1 MNIFLKSAGK
11 QEGTS
16 CVSNMV
22 QLGDFFYLSGQ
33 TGLGESIQEQTITA
47 INKVIDVLSNYGLQ
61 LHHVVKFTVYLKN
74 IEDKEAFL
82 NTFKNFVDEPFPACT
97 IWKYRI

>member
-11 QEGTS
+11 QEGAP

-33 TGLGESIQEQTITA
+33 TGLG
-47 INKVIDVLSNYGLQ
+47 
-61 LHHVVKFTVYLKN
+61 
-74 IEDKEAFL
+74 
-82 NTFKNFVDEPFPACT
+82 
-97 IWKYRI
+97 

>member
-47 INKVIDVLSNYGLQ
+47 INKVIDVYQTMVYS
-61 LHHVVKFTVYLKN
+61 FTMLWSSLC
-74 IEDKEAFL
+74 I
-82 NTFKNFVDEPFPACT
+82 
-97 IWKYRI
+97 

>member
-11 QEGTS
+11 QEGTP

-61 LHHVVKFTVYLKN
+61 LHHVVKFTVYLKDIN
-74 IEDKEAFL
+74 DKNAFL
-82 NTFKNFVDEPFPACT
+82 ATFKKVLLTNHSQLVQL
-97 IWKYRI
+97 

>member
-11 QEGTS
+11 QEGTP

-33 TGLGESIQEQTITA
+33 TGLGETIQEQ
-47 INKVIDVLSNYGLQ
+47 NNYS
-61 LHHVVKFTVYLKN
+61 Y
-74 IEDKEAFL
+74 
-82 NTFKNFVDEPFPACT
+82 
-97 IWKYRI
+97 

>member
-47 INKVIDVLSNYGLQ
+47 INKVIKLW
-61 LHHVVKFTVYLKN
+61 FTASPCCEVHCVF
-74 IEDKEAFL
+74 KE
-82 NTFKNFVDEPFPACT
+82 
-97 IWKYRI
+97 YRG

>member
-22 QLGDFFYLSGQ
+22 QLGDFFYLSGHI
-33 TGLGESIQEQTITA
+33 L
-47 INKVIDVLSNYGLQ
+47 L
-61 LHHVVKFTVYLKN
+61 
-74 IEDKEAFL
+74 
-82 NTFKNFVDEPFPACT
+82 
-97 IWKYRI
+97 

>member
-22 QLGDFFYLSGQ
+22 QLGDFFYLSWSDW
-33 TGLGESIQEQTITA
+33 T
-47 INKVIDVLSNYGLQ
+47 
-61 LHHVVKFTVYLKN
+61 
-74 IEDKEAFL
+74 
-82 NTFKNFVDEPFPACT
+82 
-97 IWKYRI
+97 WRKYSGTDN

>member
-22 QLGDFFYLSGQ
+22 QLGRL
-33 TGLGESIQEQTITA
+33 L
-47 INKVIDVLSNYGLQ
+47 L
-61 LHHVVKFTVYLKN
+61 
-74 IEDKEAFL
+74 
-82 NTFKNFVDEPFPACT
+82 FKWSDWT
-97 IWKYRI
+97 W

>member
-11 QEGTS
+11 QEGTP

-33 TGLGESIQEQTITA
+33 TGLRRKHSGT
-47 INKVIDVLSNYGLQ
+47 NNYSYQ
-61 LHHVVKFTVYLKN
+61 
-74 IEDKEAFL
+74 
-82 NTFKNFVDEPFPACT
+82 
-97 IWKYRI
+97 

>member
-47 INKVIDVLSNYGLQ
+47 INKVIDVLSLW
-61 LHHVVKFTVYLKN
+61 FTASPCCEVHCVF
-74 IEDKEAFL
+74 KE
-82 NTFKNFVDEPFPACT
+82 
-97 IWKYRI
+97 YRG

>member
-33 TGLGESIQEQTITA
+33 TGLGESIQEQTIA
-47 INKVIDVLSNYGLQ
+47 V
-61 LHHVVKFTVYLKN
+61 
-74 IEDKEAFL
+74 
-82 NTFKNFVDEPFPACT
+82 
-97 IWKYRI
+97 

>member
-47 INKVIDVLSNYGLQ
+47 INKVIDQTMVYS
-61 LHHVVKFTVYLKN
+61 FTML
-74 IEDKEAFL
+74 
-82 NTFKNFVDEPFPACT
+82 
-97 IWKYRI
+97 